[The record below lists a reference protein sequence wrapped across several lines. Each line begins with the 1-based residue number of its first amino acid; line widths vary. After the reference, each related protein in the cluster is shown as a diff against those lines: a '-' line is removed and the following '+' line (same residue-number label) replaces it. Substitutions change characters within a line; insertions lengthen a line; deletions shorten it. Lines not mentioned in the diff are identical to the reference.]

1 MEALANEPLDV
12 PEGFNSDDEIEESNA
27 QSVRLNKLVRN

>member
-1 MEALANEPLDV
+1 MEAVANELLVV
-12 PEGFNSDDEIEESNA
+12 PEGFNSDDEIEELDV